1 MYFSNV
7 SLTNNYYAAPPL
19 VVSIWGPH
27 RSKRVGEWLDVRKW
41 RLWDAWLNY
50 VGFTVLHDRGDSSND
65 AKQPSLSHNN
75 NHQEF
80 DPLTSP
86 AMYAFVPHVSQNR
99 ELSFLF
105 LVLQYVHKLN

>member
-1 MYFSNV
+1 M
-7 SLTNNYYAAPPL
+7 
-19 VVSIWGPH
+19 VSIWGPH

-50 VGFTVLHDRGDSSND
+50 VGFTVLHDRGDNSID
-65 AKQPSLSHNN
+65 AKQSSLSHDNNN

-86 AMYAFVPHVSQNR
+86 AMYAFVPHVSESR
-99 ELSFLF
+99 EISLLF
-105 LVLQYVHKLN
+105 LVLQDVT